1 MGKKRRNNNAFQNG
15 GDDDDQFNLDKFDDR
30 PTATDGIKNNFTSNN
45 NNINGGGGGGGGGMS
60 RAAKKR
66 AKKRAKTS
74 SVATAAATVTDVS
87 NGSKI
92 ASSNGD
98 VSMKKKSSESNK
110 LQKMQLPLD
119 SDDSDNNTDDGEIM
133 VKSKA
138 AVAKESHVDDI
149 KVTKKKKKKKDK
161 KARKDKVVDDDDEKD
176 VDMAHHIAG
185 VAEDDDDDEMEQVEE
200 LLSTLTPLQ
209 ILLLDGDK
217 ATDASEESN
226 IVDDEALLAK
236 INEDAKQPALSDFES
251 DFEMAQQKSELE
263 DVVGVFDPE
272 DGAAAERA
280 ATERMIDPKHLI
292 GDITTELRAR
302 VLLSSLLSPSGVT
315 VNEFYQ
321 EYWGKR
327 PLLAALDDINEIHGD
342 DDDDD
347 DDEQQQQ
354 PQMSKE
360 AIQEAANHTTRLDG
374 FLNRTVIDEMIRKN
388 KLRYGLDLNVTRY
401 TDTMGNGLRHRIT
414 LDPPPK
420 KKKRNKSDDNVVDNE
435 ELEYIVANPNDVWSN
450 VDTSQCT
457 VRLLRPHEH
466 NDNIHTMLSL
476 LESEFGC
483 MVGSNAYLT
492 PLNSQGFAPHYDDVD
507 VFILQL
513 EGYKR
518 WRVYAPFNKRETLP
532 RESSRDYTEK
542 EVDENIGEG
551 QEMDVVLGPGD
562 VLYLPRGWI
571 HQAETVARP
580 AHLPKNN
587 GMKDDHSL
595 HLTVSAM
602 QNWCWADFL
611 EILMPEALE
620 SAVTSDKS
628 TSLREGLPKN
638 FVNYMGTMHQLD
650 DDEGGPMGL
659 KEASAAIKKLQDGS
673 GGGSEEEDDVDEEA
687 LMEFKSQQKIRAQ
700 QQHFKDEAKKRIMRV
715 CKQAMSMLDDAC
727 DQIGKRFLSDR
738 LPPALLEPER
748 SLTKEAF
755 ANNAANYHEAAK
767 KIWPNTLCRL
777 ARPGI
782 ARLVIEDEQA
792 ILYHCNDNSRVY
804 HGTPLSPME
813 FEIDDAPALEQL
825 LTTVEPHWIMVKDL
839 IHGDIEDKMEIAQ
852 SLYDEGI
859 LATMLT
865 ESPDRSVQTG

>member
-1 MGKKRRNNNAFQNG
+1 MGKKRRNIQKSS
-15 GDDDDQFNLDKFDDR
+15 DDHHQFNLDKFDDR
-30 PTATDGIKNNFTSNN
+30 PDDATKLPIKNDHLKTVNDGN
-45 NNINGGGGGGGGGMS
+45 GGGMS

-74 SVATAAATVTDVS
+74 SSSTTAEAAAADIDVS
-87 NGSKI
+87 NNDGGGEDVASK
-92 ASSNGD
+92 SET
-98 VSMKKKSSESNK
+98 KSSMLKK
-110 LQKMQLPLD
+110 LDSKKMQLPLD
-119 SDDSDNNTDDGEIM
+119 SDDDDDAIIQQREKTQ
-133 VKSKA
+133 VLVSK
-138 AVAKESHVDDI
+138 VD
-149 KVTKKKKKKKDK
+149 KVKKKKKKKDK
-161 KARKDKVVDDDDEKD
+161 KSKGKHISVKDSEATMDTDDEDDDNDGD
-176 VDMAHHIAG
+176 LDMNDME
-185 VAEDDDDDEMEQVEE
+185 AEDDDIEPELEE

-209 ILLLDGDK
+209 ILLLDRG
-217 ATDASEESN
+217 AASASDSKESN
-226 IVDDEALLAK
+226 DEAEEEAVPD
-236 INEDAKQPALSDFES
+236 DA
-251 DFEMAQQKSELE
+251 
-263 DVVGVFDPE
+263 G
-272 DGAAAERA
+272 GAI
-280 ATERMIDPKHLI
+280 IDPRHLI

-302 VLLSSLLSPSGVT
+302 ILLSSLLSPSGVT

-321 EYWGKR
+321 QYWGKR
-327 PLLAALDDINEIHGD
+327 PLLAALDDINEND
-342 DDDDD
+342 DDDNN
-347 DDEQQQQ
+347 EISQRKIS
-354 PQMSKE
+354 P
-360 AIQEAANHTTRLDG
+360 EAASEAAKHVSRLNG
-374 FLNRTVIDEMIRKN
+374 FLNRTIIDEMIRKN

-401 TDTMGNGLRHRIT
+401 TDSIGNGLRHRIT
-414 LDPPPK
+414 LDPPPQ
-420 KKKRNKSDDNVVDNE
+420 KKKRSKNTNDDGEE
-435 ELEYIVANPNDVWSN
+435 ELEYVVANPNDVWSN

-466 NDNIHTMLSL
+466 SDNIHTLLSI

-532 RESSRDYTEK
+532 RESSRDYTDK
-542 EVDENIGEG
+542 EVEENIGEE
-551 QEMDVVLGPGD
+551 EMDVVLGPGD

-571 HQAETVARP
+571 HQAETVSRP
-580 AHLPKNN
+580 AGVPKM
-587 GMKDDHSL
+587 GGVKDDHSL

-611 EILMPEALE
+611 EILIPEALE
-620 SAVTSDKS
+620 SAATSDKS
-628 TSLREGLPKN
+628 TSLREGLPRN
-638 FVNYMGTMHQLD
+638 FVNYMGTMHQD
-650 DDEGGPMGL
+650 DDGETLPEGL
-659 KEASAAIKKLQDGS
+659 KQASAALKSGEDG
-673 GGGSEEEDDVDEEA
+673 EQVDEDA
-687 LMEFKSQQKIRAQ
+687 LTELKAQRRIRAQ

-748 SLTKEAF
+748 ALTKEAY
-755 ANNAANYHEAAK
+755 ANKVANYHDAAK

-777 ARPGI
+777 VRPGI
-782 ARLVIEDEQA
+782 ARLVIEDSQA
-792 ILYHCNDNSRVY
+792 VLYHCNDNSRVY

-813 FEIDDAPALEQL
+813 FEIDDAPAIEQL

-839 IHGDIEDKMEIAQ
+839 IHGDVEDKMEIAQ
-852 SLYDEGI
+852 ALYDEGI

>member
-1 MGKKRRNNNAFQNG
+1 
-15 GDDDDQFNLDKFDDR
+15 
-30 PTATDGIKNNFTSNN
+30 
-45 NNINGGGGGGGGGMS
+45 MS

-66 AKKRAKTS
+66 AKKRAKNS
-74 SVATAAATVTDVS
+74 SAVTATTTADVS
-87 NGSKI
+87 NKEL
-92 ASSNGD
+92 A
-98 VSMKKKSSESNK
+98 KSSDAEHKSILKQQSES
-110 LQKMQLPLD
+110 QKMQLPLD
-119 SDDSDNNTDDGEIM
+119 SDDDDD
-133 VKSKA
+133 VTA
-138 AVAKESHVDDI
+138 AIQLKEPQVMAI
-149 KVTKKKKKKKDK
+149 KPDKIKKKKKKKK
-161 KARKDKVVDDDDEKD
+161 KEKSNETQLVSAKHDEAKMEDDNNMDEIDDDNDN
-176 VDMAHHIAG
+176 
-185 VAEDDDDDEMEQVEE
+185 DDNLNIMNNNDHDIEPELEE
-200 LLSTLTPLQ
+200 LLSTLTPMQ
-209 ILLLDGDK
+209 ILLLDGKD
-217 ATDASEESN
+217 ATTITAAESN
-226 IVDDEALLAK
+226 ESNDDEK
-236 INEDAKQPALSDFES
+236 EDE
-251 DFEMAQQKSELE
+251 
-263 DVVGVFDPE
+263 
-272 DGAAAERA
+272 AAAQPDAEGA
-280 ATERMIDPKHLI
+280 INPKHVI

-302 VLLSSLLSPSGVT
+302 ILLSSLLSPSGVT

-321 EYWGKR
+321 QYWGKR
-327 PLLAALDDINEIHGD
+327 PLLAALDDINEND
-342 DDDDD
+342 DDDNDD
-347 DDEQQQQ
+347 NE
-354 PQMSKE
+354 PSMKMS
-360 AIQEAANHTTRLDG
+360 AEAATESANHITRLDG
-374 FLNRTVIDEMIRKN
+374 FLNRTIIDEMIRKN

-401 TDTMGNGLRHRIT
+401 TDSMGNGLRHRIT

-420 KKKRNKSDDNVVDNE
+420 KKKRRSKNSIGVGGDNDDEEE

-466 NDNIHTMLSL
+466 NDNIHSLLSV

-507 VFILQL
+507 VLILQL

-542 EVDENIGEG
+542 EMEDNMAGE
-551 QEMDVVLGPGD
+551 EMDVVLGPGD

-571 HQAETVARP
+571 HQAETVSRP
-580 AHLPKNN
+580 SGVLKMD
-587 GMKDDHSL
+587 GVKDDHSL

-611 EILMPEALE
+611 EMLMPEALE
-620 SAVTSDKS
+620 SAATSDKS

-650 DDEGGPMGL
+650 DDDGETLPEGL
-659 KEASAAIKKLQDGS
+659 KQASAALKSGEDGE
-673 GGGSEEEDDVDEEA
+673 GVDEDA
-687 LMEFKSQQKIRAQ
+687 LMELKAQQRIRAQ

-748 SLTKEAF
+748 ALTKEAF
-755 ANNAANYHEAAK
+755 ANNAANYHDAAK

-782 ARLVIEDEQA
+782 ARLVIEESQA
-792 ILYHCNDNSRVY
+792 VLYHCNDNSRVY

-813 FEIDDAPALEQL
+813 FEIDDAPAIEQL

-852 SLYDEGI
+852 TLYDEGI
-859 LATMLT
+859 LAAVLT